1 MSVLRW
7 DEIDRR
13 AVDTARVLAADAVEK
28 VGNGHPGTAMSLA
41 PAAYLL
47 YQRVLR
53 HDPADTHWLGRDRF
67 ILSAGHSS
75 LTQYVQLYLG
85 GFGLELDDLKALRT
99 WGSKTPGHPE
109 YGHTEG
115 VEITTGPLGQGLA
128 SAVGFA
134 YAARYE
140 RGLFDPEAAAGT
152 SPFDH
157 FVYAIAGD
165 GDLQEGVTS
174 EASSLAGHQQLGN
187 LIAIYDS
194 NQISIEDDT
203 NVAFTEDVQK
213 RYESYGW
220 HVQVVDWK
228 RTGEYVE
235 DVAELYEALEAAK
248 GETGKPSLIILRT
261 IIGWPSPGKQNTG
274 KIHGSALGADEL
286 AATKKV
292 LGFDPEQSFVVAD
305 DVLAHTRSLKERAA
319 EARAEW
325 QTAFDAWADANPERK
340 ALLDRLEAGELPQ
353 DVASALPSFEAG
365 KDVSTRAASGLV
377 INALAAKL
385 PELWGG
391 SADLAES
398 NLTTIKDA
406 KSFIPSEWS
415 THEWS
420 GDPYGRVLHFGIR
433 EHAMGAIVNG
443 IKLHGPTRPFGGTF
457 LIFSDYMRPS
467 VRLAA
472 LMDIPSIFVWTH
484 DSVALGEDG
493 PTHQPVEQLATL
505 RAIPNFTV
513 VRPADANETA
523 AAWLEILRRQGGP
536 SGIALTRQNIPV
548 FERGDG
554 EASGDVFAS
563 ADNVAKGAY
572 ILAEAPNGT
581 PDVILIATGSEVQ
594 LAVAARETL
603 AAEGVN
609 ARVVS
614 APSLEWF
621 AEQDD
626 AYREQVLPAGVKARV
641 SVEAGSALTWRGI
654 VGDAGRSVAID
665 HFGASA
671 DYKTLFQKFGIT
683 ADAVVAAAHETIG
696 AATAAAE

>member
-1 MSVLRW
+1 MANELQW
-7 DEIDRR
+7 DELDDR

-28 VGNGHPGTAMSLA
+28 VGNGHPGTAISLA
-41 PAAYLL
+41 PVSYLL
-47 YQRVLR
+47 HQKVMR
-53 HDPADTHWLGRDRF
+53 HDPADPHWVGRDRF
-67 ILSAGHSS
+67 ILSVGHSS

-85 GFGLELDDLKALRT
+85 GYGLELEDLQALRT

-109 YGHTEG
+109 YGHTDG

-140 RGLFDPEAAAGT
+140 RGLFDPDAAPGT

-157 FVYAIAGD
+157 FVYVVAGD

-174 EASSLAGHQQLGN
+174 EASSLAGHQELGN

-203 NVAFTEDVQK
+203 NVAFTEDVAA
-213 RYESYGW
+213 RYEAYGW
-220 HVQVVDWK
+220 HVQTVDWK
-228 RTGEYVE
+228 KTGEYVE
-235 DVAELYEALEAAK
+235 DVAELHAAIEAAK
-248 GETGKPSLIILRT
+248 GETDKPSLIILKT
-261 IIGWPSPGKQNTG
+261 IIGWPAPGKQNTG

-292 LGFDPEQSFVVAD
+292 LGFDPEQTFVVAD
-305 DVLAHTRSLKERAA
+305 EVLERTRGLAERAA
-319 EARAEW
+319 EARAAW
-325 QTAFDAWADANPERK
+325 QESFDAWAAANPERK
-340 ALLDRLEAGELPQ
+340 ALLDRVEAHELPA
-353 DVASALPSFEAG
+353 DIADALPVFEAG
-365 KDVSTRAASGLV
+365 KDVSTRAASGQV
-377 INALAAKL
+377 INALAAQL

-406 KSFIPSEWS
+406 PSFIPAEWS

-420 GDPYGRVLHFGIR
+420 GTPYGRVLHFGIR

-443 IKLHGPTRPFGGTF
+443 IVLHGPTRAFGGTF
-457 LIFSDYMRPS
+457 LIFSDYMRPA

-472 LMDIPSIFVWTH
+472 LMNVPSVFVWTH

-493 PTHQPVEQLATL
+493 PTHQPIEQLATL
-505 RAIPNFTV
+505 RAIPNLAV

-523 AAWLEILRRQGGP
+523 IAWHEILTRTAGP
-536 SGIALTRQNIPV
+536 AGLALTRQNVPV
-548 FERGDG
+548 LPRG
-554 EASGDVFAS
+554 GDFAT
-563 ADNVAKGAY
+563 AEQAAEGVRRGAY
-572 ILAEAPNGT
+572 VLADSPTGT
-581 PDVILIATGSEVQ
+581 TDVLLIATGSEVQ
-594 LAVAARETL
+594 LAVEARERL
-603 AAEGVN
+603 AAEGVG

-621 AEQDD
+621 AEQTDE
-626 AYREQVLPAGVKARV
+626 YRESVLPRSVTARV
-641 SVEAGSALTWRGI
+641 SVEAGLSLGWDRI
-654 VGDAGRSVAID
+654 VGDRGRSVSIE

-671 DYKTLFQKFGIT
+671 DYQTLFREFGIT
-683 ADAVVAAAHETIG
+683 TDAVVAAAHESL
-696 AATAAAE
+696 AA